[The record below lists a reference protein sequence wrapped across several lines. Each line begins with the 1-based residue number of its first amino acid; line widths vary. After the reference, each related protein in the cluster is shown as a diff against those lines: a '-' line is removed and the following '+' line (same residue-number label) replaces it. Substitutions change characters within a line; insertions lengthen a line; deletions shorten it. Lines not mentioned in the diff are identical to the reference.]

1 MVNSNSLTAGMRFRF
16 FSGKFSC
23 GFLTVLLS
31 VNSLF
36 AGAGYSGPGLDI
48 DEDDNALRS
57 ELIEKLIRIG
67 SGISSN
73 KGCINIEARLHADSL
88 GKIVGAEMKVNT
100 ITPEKQAETTPVV
113 APKATVKQNRS
124 RQAVKKPGPDTDA
137 PPEPEPEKETQGDK
151 PGNLPPSLPP
161 QESGID
167 WRFFITVMFM
177 PVLLL
182 YLNKRWGANK

>member
-1 MVNSNSLTAGMRFRF
+1 MVNSNSLTAGMRFSF
-16 FSGKFSC
+16 FSGKSFC

-36 AGAGYSGPGLDI
+36 AGTGYSGPGLDI

-67 SGISSN
+67 SGIPGN

-100 ITPEKQAETTPVV
+100 ITPEKQAETSPVA
-113 APKATVKQNRS
+113 APKATVKKSRS
-124 RQAVKKPGPDTDA
+124 HQEVKKSEPGTNTT
-137 PPEPEPEKETQGDK
+137 PEPEAEKEPLEDK
-151 PGNLPPSLPP
+151 PDGLPT
-161 QESGID
+161 QENGID
-167 WRFFITVMFM
+167 WRFFITAILM